1 MSFDITEHLKK
12 IPFLKIIKY
21 DAILLNQKIN
31 TDTNILVNFFLN
43 NYLNFFL
50 KMITLLCSF
59 GILYFID
66 RTIALILICFIP
78 IYIVLF
84 YSLKNKLY
92 TINEQI

>member
-1 MSFDITEHLKK
+1 
-12 IPFLKIIKY
+12 
-21 DAILLNQKIN
+21 
-31 TDTNILVNFFLN
+31 
-43 NYLNFFL
+43 
-50 KMITLLCSF
+50 MITLLCSF

-92 TINEQI
+92 TYNLEMKNSQNIFFAKLTGQLINVKK